1 MHSAGMSFPGK
12 DMPGKN
18 RAAEEYLDNPF
29 FTNPRQHLLPAVVT
43 NVPRRSAKRKP
54 DCGSQQALAAVKKPK
69 GPKNCNQ
76 TTRWEVLPRLYRE
89 KREGMIS
96 LLQLQWQGMLS
107 PIPDGFKLISVLS
120 CLRRPLPLAPL
131 RPSRSH
137 VGAHVTAFYA
147 LALTLQPVA
156 YHRLGFDSHAWT
168 GLCSALWRVML
179 QQVAAFG
186 VAFTCRQA

>member
-1 MHSAGMSFPGK
+1 MHTAGMSFPGK
-12 DMPGKN
+12 DMPGKY

-76 TTRWEVLPRLYRE
+76 TTRWEVLPQLYRE

-96 LLQLQWQGMLS
+96 LLQLRWQGMLS
-107 PIPDGFKLISVLS
+107 PHPRWLQAYQCVVL
-120 CLRRPLPLAPL
+120 LTPPLASCP
-131 RPSRSH
+131 P
-137 VGAHVTAFYA
+137 API
-147 LALTLQPVA
+147 PVA
-156 YHRLGFDSHAWT
+156 CRVACHCLLCPCPHASTRCLPSPWFRLHA
-168 GLCSALWRVML
+168 
-179 QQVAAFG
+179 
-186 VAFTCRQA
+186 